1 MVSFG
6 AIDVE
11 VGGVGDMIRLEA
23 CAAIRCMYI
32 GATLRR

>member
-11 VGGVGDMIRLEA
+11 VGGGGDTIRLEA
-23 CAAIRCMYI
+23 CAAIRCI
-32 GATLRR
+32 